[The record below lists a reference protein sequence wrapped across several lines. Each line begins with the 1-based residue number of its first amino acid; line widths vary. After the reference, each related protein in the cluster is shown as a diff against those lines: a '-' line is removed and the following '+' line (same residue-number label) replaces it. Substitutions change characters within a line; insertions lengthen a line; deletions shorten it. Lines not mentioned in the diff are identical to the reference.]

1 MEQEGRIMKSL
12 IGFNIVAFAITL
24 LIVMICGY
32 DMEIKD
38 KALMLVL
45 FPVFTGLISIGAFLM
60 TEG

>member
-1 MEQEGRIMKSL
+1 MKYL

-24 LIVMICGY
+24 LIVMIAGY

-38 KALMLVL
+38 KAMLLVVE
-45 FPVFTGLISIGAFLM
+45 PVFLGLLSIGAFLM

>member
-1 MEQEGRIMKSL
+1 MKYL

-24 LIVMICGY
+24 LIVMIVGY

-38 KALMLVL
+38 KAMLLVVE
-45 FPVFTGLISIGAFLM
+45 PVFLGLLSIGAFLM